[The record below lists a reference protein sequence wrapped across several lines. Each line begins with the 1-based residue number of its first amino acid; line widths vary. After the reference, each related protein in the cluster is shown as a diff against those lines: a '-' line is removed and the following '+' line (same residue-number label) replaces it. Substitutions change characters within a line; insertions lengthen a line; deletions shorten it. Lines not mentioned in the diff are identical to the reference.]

1 MTTITAH
8 PARRARIAWLAF
20 PLSLGL
26 LLLAFLLAISVGA
39 KDIPLAE
46 VWRLV
51 FRPDGSTDSLIV
63 QTLRLPRAMAALAVG
78 ASLAVSGAM
87 LQGIT
92 RNPLAGPGIL
102 GVNAGAA
109 LAILVMVVFLP
120 ALPAQA
126 FVAAAFAGGLLAAG
140 LVYAI
145 AATAGLTPVRLA
157 LAGVVVGA
165 LLAALSNTLLT
176 LFEERA
182 RGAMFILAGS
192 VAGRSWEGLLP
203 ILPWVAATLIL
214 ALLSAQL
221 VNLLA
226 LGEDVA
232 RGLGVRVGWVRAWT
246 TALAVLAA
254 AAATSIAGP
263 IGFLGLMTPHLARG
277 LVGADYRWVLPLSAV
292 LGATILLLA
301 DVGARLVD
309 RPLETPVGILV
320 TAIGAPFFV
329 YLARRTGQEK

>member
-1 MTTITAH
+1 MTAAF
-8 PARRARIAWLAF
+8 PFRKPRAAWLAV

-26 LLLAFLLAISVGA
+26 LLLAFLLSISVGA
-39 KDIPLAE
+39 KDIPLSE

-51 FRPDGSTDSLIV
+51 FQPDGSTDSLIV
-63 QTLRLPRAMAALAVG
+63 QTLRLPRAVAALAVG
-78 ASLAVSGAM
+78 ACLAVSGAM

-109 LAILVMVVFLP
+109 LAILVAVAFLP
-120 ALPAQA
+120 ALPAGW
-126 FVAAAFAGGLLAAG
+126 FIAAAFVGGLLAAG

-145 AATAGLTPVRLA
+145 ALTVGLTPVRLA

-165 LLAALSNTLLT
+165 LLAASSNAILI

-182 RGAMFILAGS
+182 RGALFALSGS
-192 VAGRSWEGLLP
+192 VAGRTWEGLLP
-203 ILPWVAATLIL
+203 VLPWAAGSLAL

-232 RGLGVRVGWVRAWT
+232 RGLGVRVGLVRAWT
-246 TALAVLAA
+246 TALAVLCA
-254 AAATSIAGP
+254 AAATSVAGP
-263 IGFLGLMTPHLARG
+263 IGFLGLMAPHLARG
-277 LVGADYRWVLPLSAV
+277 LVGADYRRVLPLSAV
-292 LGATILLLA
+292 LGAAILLLA

-309 RPLETPVGILV
+309 RPLETPVGILI
-320 TAIGAPFFV
+320 TAVGAPFFV
-329 YLARRTGQEK
+329 YLARRVGQEK

>member
-1 MTTITAH
+1 MTAAL
-8 PARRARIAWLAF
+8 PARKSRAAWLAF
-20 PLSLGL
+20 PLGLGL
-26 LLLAFLLAISVGA
+26 LLLAFLLSISVGA

-51 FRPDGSTDSLIV
+51 FQPDGSTDGLIV
-63 QTLRLPRAMAALAVG
+63 QTLRLPRAVAALAVG
-78 ASLAVSGAM
+78 ACLAVSGAM

-109 LAILVMVVFLP
+109 LAILAVVVFLP
-120 ALPAQA
+120 ALPARW

-145 AATAGLTPVRLA
+145 AVTVGLTPVRLA
-157 LAGVVVGA
+157 LAGVAVGA
-165 LLAALSNTLLT
+165 LLAASSNAILI

-182 RGAMFILAGS
+182 RGALFVLSGS
-192 VAGRSWEGLLP
+192 VAGRTWEGLLP
-203 ILPWVAATLIL
+203 VLPWAAGSLAL

-232 RGLGVRVGWVRAWT
+232 RGLGVRVGLVRAWA
-246 TALAVLAA
+246 TALAVLCA

-263 IGFLGLMTPHLARG
+263 VGFLGLMAPHLARG
-277 LVGADYRWVLPLSAV
+277 LVGADYRRVLPLSAV
-292 LGATILLLA
+292 LGAAILLLA

-309 RPLETPVGILV
+309 RPLETPVGILI
-320 TAIGAPFFV
+320 TAVGAPFFV
-329 YLARRTGQEK
+329 YLARRAGQEK

>member
-1 MTTITAH
+1 MTAAL
-8 PARRARIAWLAF
+8 PSRKARMAWLAF
-20 PLSLGL
+20 PLGLGL
-26 LLLAFLLAISVGA
+26 LLLAFLLSISVGA

-51 FRPDGSTDSLIV
+51 FQPNGSIDSLIV
-63 QTLRLPRAMAALAVG
+63 QTLRLPRAVAALAVG

-109 LAILVMVVFLP
+109 LAVLVTVAFLP
-120 ALPAQA
+120 ALPPQW
-126 FVAAAFAGGLLAAG
+126 FVASAFAGGLLAAG

-145 AATAGLTPVRLA
+145 AVTVGLTPVRLA
-157 LAGVVVGA
+157 LAGVAVGA
-165 LLAALSNTLLT
+165 LLAASSNAILI

-182 RGAMFILAGS
+182 RGALFVLAGS
-192 VAGRSWEGLLP
+192 VAGRTWEGLSP
-203 ILPWVAATLIL
+203 VLPWAAGSLAL

-232 RGLGVRVGWVRAWT
+232 RGLGVRVGLVRAWT
-246 TALAVLAA
+246 TALAVLSA

-263 IGFLGLMTPHLARG
+263 IGFLGLMAPHLARG
-277 LVGADYRWVLPLSAV
+277 LVGADYRRVLPMSAV
-292 LGATILLLA
+292 LGAAILLLA
-301 DVGARLVD
+301 DVGARLVGK
-309 RPLETPVGILV
+309 PLETPVGILI
-320 TAIGAPFFV
+320 TAVGAPFFV
-329 YLARRTGQEK
+329 YLARRVGQEK

>member
-1 MTTITAH
+1 MTMTAVL
-8 PARRARIAWLAF
+8 PSRRARIAWLAF
-20 PLSLGL
+20 PLGLGL
-26 LLLAFLLAISVGA
+26 LLLAFLLSISVGA

-51 FRPDGSTDSLIV
+51 FRPDASTDGLIV
-63 QTLRLPRAMAALAVG
+63 QTLRLPRAVAALAVG

-109 LAILVMVVFLP
+109 LGILVAVVFLP
-120 ALPAQA
+120 TLPTQA
-126 FVAAAFAGGLLAAG
+126 FVAVAFVGGLLAAG

-145 AATAGLTPVRLA
+145 ATSVGLTPVRLA
-157 LAGVVVGA
+157 LAGVAVGA

-182 RGAMFILAGS
+182 RGALFILAGS
-192 VAGRSWEGLLP
+192 VAGRSWESLEP
-203 ILPWVAATLIL
+203 VLPWVAATLTL
-214 ALLSAQL
+214 ALLSAHF
-221 VNLLA
+221 VNLLT

-277 LVGADYRWVLPLSAV
+277 LVGADYRRVLPLSAV
-292 LGATILLLA
+292 LGAAILLLA

-309 RPLETPVGILV
+309 KPLETPVGVLI

-329 YLARRTGQEK
+329 YLARRTGPER

>member
-1 MTTITAH
+1 MTAAL
-8 PARRARIAWLAF
+8 PSRGSRAAWLAF
-20 PLSLGL
+20 PLGLGL
-26 LLLAFLLAISVGA
+26 LLLAFLLSISVGA

-51 FRPDGSTDSLIV
+51 FQPDGSTDGLIV
-63 QTLRLPRAMAALAVG
+63 QTLRLPRAVAALAVG
-78 ASLAVSGAM
+78 ACLAVSGAM

-109 LAILVMVVFLP
+109 LAILAVVVFLP
-120 ALPAQA
+120 ALPARW

-145 AATAGLTPVRLA
+145 AVTVGLTPVRLA
-157 LAGVVVGA
+157 LAGVAVGA
-165 LLAALSNTLLT
+165 LLAASSNAILI

-182 RGAMFILAGS
+182 RGALFVLSGS
-192 VAGRSWEGLLP
+192 VAGRTWEGLLP
-203 ILPWVAATLIL
+203 VLPWAAGSLAL

-232 RGLGVRVGWVRAWT
+232 RGLGVRVGLVRAWA
-246 TALAVLAA
+246 TALAVLCA

-263 IGFLGLMTPHLARG
+263 IGFLGLMAPHLARG
-277 LVGADYRWVLPLSAV
+277 LVGADYRRVLPLSAV
-292 LGATILLLA
+292 LGAAILLLA

-309 RPLETPVGILV
+309 RPLETPVGILI

-329 YLARRTGQEK
+329 HLARRVGQEK

>member
-1 MTTITAH
+1 MTAAL
-8 PARRARIAWLAF
+8 PARKSRAAWLAF
-20 PLSLGL
+20 PLGLGL
-26 LLLAFLLAISVGA
+26 LLLAFLLSISVGA

-51 FRPDGSTDSLIV
+51 FQPDGSTDSLIV
-63 QTLRLPRAMAALAVG
+63 QTLRLPRAVAALAVG
-78 ASLAVSGAM
+78 ACLAVSGAM

-109 LAILVMVVFLP
+109 LAILVMAVFLP
-120 ALPAQA
+120 ALPARW

-145 AATAGLTPVRLA
+145 ALTVGLTPVRLA
-157 LAGVVVGA
+157 LAGVAVGA
-165 LLAALSNTLLT
+165 LLAASSNAILI

-182 RGAMFILAGS
+182 RGALFVLSGS
-192 VAGRSWEGLLP
+192 VAGRTWEGLLP
-203 ILPWVAATLIL
+203 VLPWAAGSLAL

-232 RGLGVRVGWVRAWT
+232 RGLGVRVGLVRAWA
-246 TALAVLAA
+246 TALAVLCA

-263 IGFLGLMTPHLARG
+263 VGFLGLMAPHLARG
-277 LVGADYRWVLPLSAV
+277 LVGADYRRVLPLSAV
-292 LGATILLLA
+292 LGAAILLLA

-309 RPLETPVGILV
+309 RPLETPVGILI
-320 TAIGAPFFV
+320 TAVGAPFFV
-329 YLARRTGQEK
+329 YLARRAGQEK